1 MPSSEL
7 ERSPMQ
13 LGSELYAVKLAG
25 VYANVRRSYPAEPD
39 AATALLSPR
48 RGWYGIRG
56 LRVSPSTLTSN
67 VNRRGGCGGA
77 SPIPSDASRSSPRSV
92 LLVEGCKEP

>member
-25 VYANVRRSYPAEPD
+25 VYANVRRSYPAELD

-48 RGWYGIRG
+48 RG
-56 LRVSPSTLTSN
+56 
-67 VNRRGGCGGA
+67 
-77 SPIPSDASRSSPRSV
+77 
-92 LLVEGCKEP
+92 